1 METTILKSE
10 ITYPEC
16 GQKKRSNVSRILP
29 IFYEGGNCKTV
40 LKPKGGICC
49 VYCSYRTESCPPI

>member
-29 IFYEGGNCKTV
+29 IFYEGGNCKRHYPAKCV
-40 LKPKGGICC
+40 KLK
-49 VYCSYRTESCPPI
+49 